1 MKRVVFNQ
9 KGGVG
14 KTSISCNLAAISAQ
28 QGYKTLLIDLDTQCN
43 SSEYLLGP
51 HYADKNN
58 TAADFFKTFL
68 GCLAASPICPVSVIP
83 HSTGVCR

>member
-28 QGYKTLLIDLDTQCN
+28 QGYKTLLIDLDTYQAGN
-43 SSEYLLGP
+43 VWVAQATSATTQSVAQVTP
-51 HYADKNN
+51 
-58 TAADFFKTFL
+58 
-68 GCLAASPICPVSVIP
+68 SPVSVIP

>member
-14 KTSISCNLAAISAQ
+14 KTSITCNLAAVSAAL
-28 QGYKTLLIDLDTQCN
+28 GHKTLVIDLDTQCN

-51 HYADKNN
+51 LYAEK
-58 TAADFFKTFL
+58 TQTSADFFKSFL
-68 GCLAASPICPVSVIP
+68 GLFGKRPYLPSFCHPTQISD
-83 HSTGVCR
+83 